1 MGEELAI
8 RGPSWEKF
16 IQAMTVTGDGT
27 WVYRGQADKNWGLL
41 PSVGRPSTFGVA
53 YTRAKEDRLFREF
66 RREAP
71 RWEQHLSSALEFLAL
86 GQHYGL
92 PTRLLDWSTNPL
104 VGAWFACLD
113 ESAADGRLH
122 MLRVPRHS
130 GITDDSIV
138 FDPFG
143 PLPDVALVRVPLGV
157 ARITAQQGLFS
168 LHPDPTVPWTPPNP
182 PYMYEVLDIP
192 SAEKPYFLQLLNIMG
207 VNHARLMVDLAG
219 HCSTLAWQYKTW
231 P

>member
-1 MGEELAI
+1 ML

-16 IQAMTVTGDGT
+16 VRVLTATGDGS
-27 WVYRGQADKNWGLL
+27 WVYRGQGDKAWGLT
-41 PSVGRPSTFGVA
+41 PSAGRRPVFGVG
-53 YTRAKEDRLFREF
+53 YSSIKEQRLYREF

-71 RWEQHLSSALEFLAL
+71 RWERHLSTALEFLAL

-104 VGAWFACLD
+104 VAAWFACAN
-113 ESAADGRLH
+113 ESTADGRLH

-130 GITDDSIV
+130 SIQDDDQA
-138 FDPFG
+138 FDPFAIRSA
-143 PLPDVALVRVPLGV
+143 VVLVRVPPNV

-168 LHPDPTVPWTPPNP
+168 LHPDPTADWNP
-182 PYMYEVLDIP
+182 PSPPHMYSVLDIP
-192 SAEKPYFLQLLNIMG
+192 RSEKPYFLQMLHILG